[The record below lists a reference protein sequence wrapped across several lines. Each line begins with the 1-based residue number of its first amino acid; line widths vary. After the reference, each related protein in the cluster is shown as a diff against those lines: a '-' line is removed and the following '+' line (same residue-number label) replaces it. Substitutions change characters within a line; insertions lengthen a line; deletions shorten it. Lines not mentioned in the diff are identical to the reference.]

1 MGVFRGFSEGGELG
15 EHNKLGGLCIVL
27 CNALMS
33 SVKRQRPN
41 GPFYL
46 CYKIPTG
53 RLKPDGKPEFRRVQE
68 SSGIYDEKQADDLA
82 SQYERVAKAASEK
95 RFTETSAR
103 KFLDTIAVLTDITI
117 AHTETPQ
124 QHFSRWINSRR
135 LVVAKKTLLNY
146 ETVVRDFLAFL
157 ATRNVLSL
165 ADVTHSVATDFRDQE
180 IGLGK
185 SAATINKALSILGQA
200 LEPAVVNQVLPM
212 NPVRGLRIKGRRSKP
227 QSRRAF
233 TFEEFS
239 RLIAAVHPESKSVRG
254 RVLDADWQTFLL
266 LLGYTGGRQQEVA
279 KLRWEHINFKEN
291 RIGIVRSKNDD
302 VHVIPI
308 HPALYRHLEILKK
321 KTKAKDGPVMPHIG
335 KEKGRTLSKHFREFV
350 LPRIGIRQPYVR
362 RQTSTDQEDK
372 RPAQVGRKLAEYSL
386 HSLRHSL
393 SSWLNAQGVP
403 EMTRM
408 RLVGH
413 EDTDISRDYTHES
426 HVQMSEA
433 LKKIPDFS
441 SILTKQPA
449 AKGKP

>member
-1 MGVFRGFSEGGELG
+1 MAS
-15 EHNKLGGLCIVL
+15 
-27 CNALMS
+27 A
-33 SVKRQRPN
+33 KRQRPG

-46 CYKIPTG
+46 CYKTPTG
-53 RLKPDGKPEFRRVQE
+53 RLKPNGLPEFERMQQP
-68 SSGIYDEKQADDLA
+68 SGIYDHDQAETLAVQYESVALAA
-82 SQYERVAKAASEK
+82 SQK
-95 RFTETSAR
+95 RLSETSAR
-103 KFLDTIAVLTDITI
+103 KFLEKISVLTDVTI
-117 AHTETPQ
+117 AHTETPK
-124 QHFSRWINSRR
+124 QHLDRWLNSRK

-146 ETVVRDFLAFL
+146 ETVVRDFLVFSGKQNL
-157 ATRNVLSL
+157 ASL
-165 ADVTHSVATDFRDQE
+165 ADVTNKVATDFRDQE
-180 IGLGK
+180 ITLGK

-200 LEPAVVNQVLPM
+200 LESAVISQVLPM
-212 NPVRGLRIKGRRSKP
+212 NPVRGLRLKGRRNKP

-233 TFEEFS
+233 SIEEFA
-239 RLIAAVHPESKSVRG
+239 RLIAAVHPKSKSIRG
-254 RVLDADWQTFLL
+254 RVLDPDWQTFLL

-291 RIGIVRSKNDD
+291 RIGLVRSKNDD

-308 HPALYRHLEILKK
+308 HPALLRHLEIMKK

-362 RQTSTDQEDK
+362 RQTSTDQEGNQ
-372 RPAQVGRKLAEYSL
+372 PAQVGRKLAEYSL

-433 LKKIPDFS
+433 LKKIPDVS
-441 SILTKQPA
+441 SILVKQPA
-449 AKGKP
+449 AKRKP